1 MLTKLSRRSFVSSV
15 ALIAGA
21 AAASARAQFGG
32 RQRDRGDGSGPR
44 SSRFGNANPSTATKP
59 QVDLAVAIEREL
71 LSLRIDLKLTADQTP
86 LFDSFERQVR
96 NAADAERLRL
106 RHFSAFRVDDAGSV
120 TALTV
125 QSTMADDD
133 AQRAEATRQALE
145 RVKTLYAALDPA
157 QQKHFDQ
164 RILQAIR
171 EPLGTS

>member
-1 MLTKLSRRSFVSSV
+1 MRTKLSRRSFVSSV

-32 RQRDRGDGSGPR
+32 RQRDRGDASGR
-44 SSRFGNANPSTATKP
+44 SSRFGNANPSAAAKP
-59 QVDLAVAIEREL
+59 QVDPAGAIEREL
-71 LSLRIDLKLTADQTP
+71 PSLRIDLKLTADQAP

-133 AQRAEATRQALE
+133 AQRADATRQALE
-145 RVKTLYAALDPA
+145 RVKALYAALDPA